1 MARAKALLA
10 HDPLRRWTAA
20 DANDTYNI
28 PRWGCGYFGV
38 NDQGN
43 LIVTPRGEGQGAID
57 MKELIDELVA
67 RGIQLPI
74 LLRFSDILRA
84 RIELLCGAFNNAI
97 REYGYG
103 GQYRG
108 VYPIKVNQ
116 NRTVVEEII
125 EFGRPFHYG
134 LEAGSKPE
142 LLAIMAIHQDDES
155 IIICNGYK
163 DEEYIETAL
172 LASKLGKTVILV
184 VEKPTEL
191 DNIHRVSERVRIKP
205 SLGIRARL
213 SSRGAGRWEQSGGDF
228 SKFGLTAAEMV
239 DAVNKLKA
247 WNEPECLKLL
257 HFHLGSQ
264 ISAIKSVKNALREA
278 GRLFVELYKMGA
290 KGLSYLDVGGGL
302 GVDYDGSQTN
312 FASSMN
318 YSVQEYANDV
328 VFSIKEICDA
338 DQVPHPNIVSESGRA
353 VAAHHSVLVVNV
365 LGVTEFN
372 TNVPQQL
379 ARPAPPLVTNM
390 WETYQS
396 VSAKNLLEA
405 YHDAVEYKDQ
415 VLQLF
420 NLGHLSLE
428 HRVLCENLFWAT
440 CEKVLLS
447 VRNRDHVP
455 EELEGLE
462 KSLSDTYFCNFS
474 MFQSV
479 PDAWA
484 ADKLF

>member
-1 MARAKALLA
+1 MARAKALIA
-10 HDPLRRWTAA
+10 HDPLRRWSSA

-43 LIVTPRGEGQGAID
+43 LIVTPQPIGDPTAATPPVNVVQLGTPGAID

-84 RIELLCGAFNNAI
+84 RIELLCGAFNGAI

-142 LLAIMAIHQDDES
+142 LLAVMAIHQDDES

-184 VEKPTEL
+184 VEKPSEL
-191 DNIHRVSERVRIKP
+191 DNIHRVSERVKIKP

-213 SSRGAGRWEQSGGDF
+213 SSR
-228 SKFGLTAAEMV
+228 
-239 DAVNKLKA
+239 
-247 WNEPECLKLL
+247 
-257 HFHLGSQ
+257 
-264 ISAIKSVKNALREA
+264 
-278 GRLFVELYKMGA
+278 
-290 KGLSYLDVGGGL
+290 
-302 GVDYDGSQTN
+302 
-312 FASSMN
+312 
-318 YSVQEYANDV
+318 
-328 VFSIKEICDA
+328 
-338 DQVPHPNIVSESGRA
+338 
-353 VAAHHSVLVVNV
+353 
-365 LGVTEFN
+365 
-372 TNVPQQL
+372 
-379 ARPAPPLVTNM
+379 
-390 WETYQS
+390 
-396 VSAKNLLEA
+396 
-405 YHDAVEYKDQ
+405 
-415 VLQLF
+415 
-420 NLGHLSLE
+420 
-428 HRVLCENLFWAT
+428 
-440 CEKVLLS
+440 
-447 VRNRDHVP
+447 
-455 EELEGLE
+455 
-462 KSLSDTYFCNFS
+462 
-474 MFQSV
+474 
-479 PDAWA
+479 
-484 ADKLF
+484 

>member
-38 NDQGN
+38 NDHGN
-43 LIVTPRGEGQGAID
+43 LVVQPRPEGPTGGQID

-84 RIELLCGAFNNAI
+84 RIELLCGAFNAAI
-97 REYGYG
+97 REYGYQ

-142 LLAIMAIHQDDES
+142 LLAIMAIHQDDEAL
-155 IIICNGYK
+155 IICNGYK

-172 LASKLGKTVILV
+172 LASKMGKTVILV
-184 VEKPTEL
+184 VEKPSEL
-191 DNIHRVSERVRIKP
+191 EQIHKVSERVKIKP

-239 DAVNKLKA
+239 QAIHKLQ
-247 WNEPECLKLL
+247 ERGESETLKLL

-264 ISAIKSVKNALREA
+264 I
-278 GRLFVELYKMGA
+278 
-290 KGLSYLDVGGGL
+290 
-302 GVDYDGSQTN
+302 
-312 FASSMN
+312 
-318 YSVQEYANDV
+318 
-328 VFSIKEICDA
+328 
-338 DQVPHPNIVSESGRA
+338 
-353 VAAHHSVLVVNV
+353 
-365 LGVTEFN
+365 
-372 TNVPQQL
+372 
-379 ARPAPPLVTNM
+379 
-390 WETYQS
+390 
-396 VSAKNLLEA
+396 
-405 YHDAVEYKDQ
+405 
-415 VLQLF
+415 
-420 NLGHLSLE
+420 
-428 HRVLCENLFWAT
+428 
-440 CEKVLLS
+440 
-447 VRNRDHVP
+447 
-455 EELEGLE
+455 
-462 KSLSDTYFCNFS
+462 
-474 MFQSV
+474 
-479 PDAWA
+479 
-484 ADKLF
+484 

>member
-1 MARAKALLA
+1 MARAKALLS

-38 NDQGN
+38 NEKGN
-43 LIVTPRGEGQGAID
+43 LIVTPRNDGQPGAID

-97 REYGYG
+97 REYGYN

-155 IIICNGYK
+155 LIICNGYK

-172 LASKLGKTVILV
+172 LASKMGKTVILV

-191 DNIHRVSERVRIKP
+191 DQIHRVSERVKIKP

-239 DAVNKLKA
+239 EAIGKLKT
-247 WNEPECLKLL
+247 WNEVDTLKLL

-264 ISAIKSVKNALREA
+264 ISAIKSVKRA
-278 GRLFVELYKMGA
+278 
-290 KGLSYLDVGGGL
+290 
-302 GVDYDGSQTN
+302 
-312 FASSMN
+312 ASTS
-318 YSVQEYANDV
+318 SSTRWARRASRTSTSAAASA
-328 VFSIKEICDA
+328 SI
-338 DQVPHPNIVSESGRA
+338 
-353 VAAHHSVLVVNV
+353 
-365 LGVTEFN
+365 T
-372 TNVPQQL
+372 T
-379 ARPAPPLVTNM
+379 ARRPT
-390 WETYQS
+390 S
-396 VSAKNLLEA
+396 
-405 YHDAVEYKDQ
+405 
-415 VLQLF
+415 
-420 NLGHLSLE
+420 
-428 HRVLCENLFWAT
+428 R
-440 CEKVLLS
+440 
-447 VRNRDHVP
+447 RR
-455 EELEGLE
+455 
-462 KSLSDTYFCNFS
+462 
-474 MFQSV
+474 
-479 PDAWA
+479 
-484 ADKLF
+484 